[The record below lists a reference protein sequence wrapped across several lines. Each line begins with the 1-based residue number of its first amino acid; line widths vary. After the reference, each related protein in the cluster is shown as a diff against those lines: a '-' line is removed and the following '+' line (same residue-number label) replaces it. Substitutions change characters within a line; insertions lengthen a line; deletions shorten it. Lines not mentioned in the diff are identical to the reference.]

1 MPKRSYGK
9 HFVIVTVIVVIA
21 AIITIIGLGSIR
33 WMSAPASTQAHSVDS
48 LLGIELVAIGFLFAL
63 VMVFMLYSLVAFRR
77 RDNEE
82 TDGDYFEGHTK
93 LEITWTV
100 LPLITVL
107 ALSVLGAR
115 GLAQATSAKADEMTV
130 HVTAFSWGWKFAYPD
145 LGIDASPTL
154 YLPVD
159 QHILLQMNS
168 VDTDV
173 IHDFWVPEFRVK
185 QDLVPGVPTQ
195 LRITP
200 NKIGEYTVICDELCG
215 TGHTNMQAP
224 IQVVSSGDFDAWIAA
239 QQPSTDPAEMVKLGG
254 ELAAS
259 QGCAACHNVT
269 GDPGGIG
276 PTWKGLLGHEVK
288 MTDGTTVTAD
298 EAYITDSIIHPLAQI
313 VEGYQPIMPGSYGEV
328 LTDQQIAY
336 IVAYIKS
343 LQ

>member
-9 HFVIVTVIVVIA
+9 HFVIVAVIVFIT
-21 AIITIIGLGSIR
+21 AIITIIGLSRVR
-33 WMSAPASTQAHSVDS
+33 WMSTPASAQAHSVDS

-63 VMVFMLYSLVAFRR
+63 VMVFMLYSIVAFRR
-77 RDNEE
+77 RNNEE
-82 TDGDYFEGHTK
+82 TDGDHFEGHTK

-115 GLAQATSAKADEMTV
+115 GLAQATSAKADEMKV

-200 NKIGEYTVICDELCG
+200 NKIGQYTVMCDELCG
-215 TGHTNMQAP
+215 TGHTDMQAP
-224 IQVVSSGDFDAWIAA
+224 IQVVSAGDFDAWVAA
-239 QQPSTDPAEMVKLGG
+239 QQPSTDPAEMAKLGA
-254 ELAAS
+254 ELATS

-276 PTWKGLLGHEVK
+276 PTWKGLFGHDVK
-288 MTDGTTVTAD
+288 MADGATVTAD
-298 EAYITDSIIHPLAQI
+298 EAYITESIVNPLAKI
-313 VEGYQPIMPGSYGEV
+313 VEGYQPIMPASYGEV
-328 LTDQQIAY
+328 LTEQQIGY

>member
-9 HFVIVTVIVVIA
+9 HFVIVAVIVFIT
-21 AIITIIGLGSIR
+21 AIITIVGLSSVR
-33 WMSAPASTQAHSVDS
+33 WMAPPASTQAHSVDS

-63 VMVFMLYSLVAFRR
+63 VMVFMLYSVVAFRR
-77 RDNEE
+77 RNGEE
-82 TDGDYFEGHTK
+82 TDGDHFEGHTK
-93 LEITWTV
+93 LEIIWTV
-100 LPLITVL
+100 IPLIAVL
-107 ALSVLGAR
+107 ALAVLGAR
-115 GLAQATSAKADEMTV
+115 GLAQATGAVSGEVAV
-130 HVTAFSWGWKFAYPD
+130 RVTAFSWGFTFGYPE
-145 LGIDASPTL
+145 LGIDASPVL

-159 QHILLQMNS
+159 QPIVLDMNS

-200 NKIGEYTVICDELCG
+200 NKVGSYKVLCDELCG
-215 TGHTNMQAP
+215 TGHTNMQARVE
-224 IQVVSSGDFDAWIAA
+224 VVSTSDFDAWVAE
-239 QQPSTDPAEMVKLGG
+239 QQPSTDPAEMAKLGG

-276 PTWKGLLGHEVK
+276 PTWKGLFSHDVK
-288 MTDGTTVTAD
+288 MADGATVPAD

-313 VEGYQPIMPGSYGEV
+313 VEGYQPIMPASYGEV